1 MKQPYRYALL
11 IAAAMIFLTLQARA
25 THIVG
30 GEMTYT
36 CLGNNQYEIKLT
48 IFRDCFYGS
57 PAAWFDDPASIGVF
71 DASDNYMYQ
80 ILVPLDPMLI
90 DTLDPDLGS
99 ECFVVPPD
107 VCVHTTTYTTT
118 ALLPFQAG
126 GYQLVYQRC
135 CRNQTIVNIV
145 EPLDVGATYSINLTE
160 EALLV
165 CNSSPKFNNW
175 PPLYLCVNQPFQID
189 QSATDGD
196 GDSLVYALCNPLTGA
211 DPSEPMPQPPN
222 SPPYDTVP
230 WLGTYDAGDMLN
242 GGAGGVAMTINS
254 QTGLLTGTPII
265 TGQFVIGICIEEY
278 RDGQL
283 ISVSRRDYQVNV
295 GNCGNITSS
304 FFAPEMLCDSYTVAF
319 DNQSVNAS
327 NYLWFFNY
335 PDDLTA
341 TSTIEDP
348 VYTYP
353 DTGLYTIM
361 LVAEP
366 GVSCTDTFLQ
376 NIHILP
382 NSLFAIF
389 EVEQVDCADSLTVQ
403 VTDSSLDTAAA
414 VASWDWLLVN
424 GTDTLLS
431 SEPDP
436 AFVLTQQGTATLTL
450 TVTSTNGCTRTLEQT
465 FPVQFIDDPIFEDSI
480 SLCANGAGVE
490 LNPDGSFPGATYLW
504 QPPNGLDDPNS
515 PNPTAAPD
523 STTTYSVVITD
534 SGEFCVV
541 EKEVTVIVSPFA
553 TVTPEIDTLLE
564 GESVQLTATYDPTYS
579 YNWEPTAGL
588 SDPNIH
594 NPVATPVE
602 STVYTLTVTD
612 QNGCVVV
619 RTVTLVVL
627 TLCEEPFIFVPTGF
641 SPNGDGHNDTFR
653 VMGNN
658 IEKIYLAVYNRWG
671 EKVWETTT
679 PGEGWDGTYKSKLLT
694 SDAFGYYV
702 ELTCFGGLQF
712 SKKGNVTLFR

>member
-1 MKQPYRYALL
+1 MKQALQYAVL
-11 IAAAMIFLTLQARA
+11 AAAALAFLTPQARA

-36 CLGNNQYEIKLT
+36 CLGNNQYQITLT

-57 PAAWFDDPASIGVF
+57 PGAWFDNPASIGVF
-71 DASDNYMYQ
+71 DAGNNYLYQ
-80 ILVPLDPMLI
+80 ILVPLEPMLN

-118 ALLPFQAG
+118 ALLPFQPG

-160 EALLV
+160 EALLA

-189 QSATDGD
+189 QSASDAD
-196 GDSLVYALCNPLTGA
+196 GDSLVYSLCNPLMGA
-211 DPSEPMPQPPN
+211 DPFEPMPQPPN
-222 SPPYDTVP
+222 NPPFDTVP
-230 WLGTYDAGDMLN
+230 WSGTYDAGDMLN
-242 GGAGGVAMTINS
+242 GGAGGVAMTINP

-265 TGQFVIGICIEEY
+265 IGQFVIGICIKEY
-278 RDGQL
+278 RNGQL

-295 GNCGNITSS
+295 GDCGNITAS
-304 FFAPEMLCDSYTVAF
+304 FFAPEKLCDTYTVAF
-319 DNQSVNAS
+319 NNQSVNAN
-327 NYLWFFNY
+327 NYLWYFDY
-335 PDDLTA
+335 PGNLSA
-341 TSTIEDP
+341 TSTLEDP

-353 DTGLYTIM
+353 GTGMYTIM

-366 GVSCTDTFLQ
+366 GVPCTDTFLQ
-376 NIHILP
+376 DIHIFP
-382 NSLFAIF
+382 NSLFANF
-389 EVEQVDCADSLTVQ
+389 EVDQVDCADSLTVQ
-403 VTDSSLDTAAA
+403 VTDSSLDTAAT
-414 VASWDWLLVN
+414 VASWEWLLVN
-424 GTDTLLS
+424 GSDTLHS

-450 TVTSTNGCTRTLEQT
+450 TVTSTNGCSRTLEET
-465 FPVQFIDDPIFEDSI
+465 FPVHFIEDPIFEDSI
-480 SLCANGAGVE
+480 SICANGTGVP
-490 LNPDGSFPGATYLW
+490 LNPDGSFPGATYSW
-504 QPPNGLDDPNS
+504 QPPDGLDNPNS
-515 PNPTAAPD
+515 PNPTATPD
-523 STTTYSVVITD
+523 STITYSVVITD

-541 EKEVTVIVSPFA
+541 EKDVTVIVSPFA

-564 GESVQLTATYDPTYS
+564 GESVQLTATYDPGYTYH
-579 YNWEPTAGL
+579 WEPAAGL
-588 SDPNIH
+588 SDPGIH

-602 STVYTLTVTD
+602 NTVYTLTVTD

-653 VMGNN
+653 TMGNN

-671 EKVWETTT
+671 EKIWETTT
-679 PGEGWDGTYKSKLLT
+679 PGEGWDGTYKGKLL
-694 SDAFGYYV
+694 SPDAFGYYV
-702 ELTCFGGLQF
+702 ELTCFGGLKF
-712 SKKGNVTLFR
+712 NKKGNVTLFR